1 MGLDLNLNSLDLNA
15 VKSTV
20 SDVAV
25 NAAEK
30 VAGDKVDKKMVTDT
44 VNTVVDQAADFVGK
58 KIAEKTAAK
67 DDKKEEKK

>member
-1 MGLDLNLNSLDLNA
+1 MGFDFDLNA

-20 SDVAV
+20 SGAAV
-25 NAAEK
+25 GAVEK

>member
-1 MGLDLNLNSLDLNA
+1 MGFDLDLNA

-20 SDVAV
+20 SGAAV
-25 NAAEK
+25 GAVEK

-58 KIAEKTAAK
+58 KIAEKTAGNDKK
-67 DDKKEEKK
+67 DDKK